1 MESVFV
7 SWAISA
13 LVIILFAMLI
23 GRKSA
28 STNVLAIFFDFR
40 GRYSLTRF
48 QISMWT
54 ILVLSLLSGVFFAR
68 LIGGVDFPLNIT
80 IPSELL
86 ILMGISVG
94 STVTSE
100 AIKAEKDKKKGLEI
114 ARVTNGRGA
123 KFSQVYLAEE
133 GEAGK
138 DEAID
143 ITKFQNFL
151 LTLIVLIAYVAAT
164 IVYINGK
171 STISELNAL
180 PGLSSTILTLIGISH
195 AGYIA
200 GKLPDKKVNQP
211 PTPLVP

>member
-1 MESVFV
+1 MGSVFL

-28 STNVLAIFFDFR
+28 SRNVLAIFFDFR

-54 ILVLSLLSGVFFAR
+54 ILVFSLFSGVFFAR
-68 LIGGVDFPLNIT
+68 LAGGVDFPLSLT

-100 AIKAEKDKKKGLEI
+100 AIKAEKDKKPNVDI
-114 ARVTNGRGA
+114 AKVAKDDKA
-123 KFSQVYLAEE
+123 KFSQVFLAEE
-133 GEAGK
+133 GEAAK
-138 DEAID
+138 NEAID

-164 IVYINGK
+164 IVYINDK
-171 STISELNAL
+171 TTISELNAL

-200 GKLPDKKVNQP
+200 GKLPDKK
-211 PTPLVP
+211 